1 MSCQQQ
7 QQQQQEN
14 PSDQSILDKITNTE
28 CAICLSNLTHT
39 NFTSTE
45 CGHWFH
51 SSCIFQNMME
61 RVECPLCRKE
71 LAKLPE
77 YESDDDEDMYDESE
91 DDESDDDDESDEDNE
106 SDDDDQ
112 ETRGEETSNQETS
125 NQETSEP
132 VILRPID
139 NSITCKQA
147 TQKMLELGYNI
158 EDLMYL
164 LVGRL
169 DPREKTKYK
178 RSFRREMEHDLQHIL
193 SGEIQVDYRDSRTYA
208 EVMAGSARREEA
220 GIGPRIVAHI

>member
-1 MSCQQQ
+1 MSCKQ

-77 YESDDDEDMYDESE
+77 YESDDDDEDMYDESE
-91 DDESDDDDESDEDNE
+91 DDESEDDESEDDDE

-112 ETRGEETSNQETS
+112 EISIQET
-125 NQETSEP
+125 NGGEITEP
-132 VILRPID
+132 VTSQPID

-178 RSFRREMEHDLQHIL
+178 RTFRHKMEHDLQHIL
-193 SGEIQVDYRDSRTYA
+193 SGDIQVDYRDSRTYA
-208 EVMAGSARREEA
+208 EVMSGSARREEA
-220 GIGPRIVAHI
+220 GIGPRTVAHI